1 MKVTP
6 AVGQLVN
13 IKRSE
18 IRQNANVTNSNFNL
32 YFNFSHHCVQE
43 QMFKSLS
50 LGRCASHSIVPFK
63 RLSQFCGTLLINY
76 IHASQHCCSLSL
88 SLFPAVFISSPK
100 LSVLLKIAV
109 HPSSLYILI
118 VSTSVGFSDPHFYCF
133 LFAVPRPIWS

>member
-18 IRQNANVTNSNFNL
+18 IHQNANVTNSNFNL

-88 SLFPAVFISSPK
+88 SLFPAVFILLSKAVRSIEDCSSSFF
-100 LSVLLKIAV
+100 SVHIDCI
-109 HPSSLYILI
+109 H
-118 VSTSVGFSDPHFYCF
+118 
-133 LFAVPRPIWS
+133 